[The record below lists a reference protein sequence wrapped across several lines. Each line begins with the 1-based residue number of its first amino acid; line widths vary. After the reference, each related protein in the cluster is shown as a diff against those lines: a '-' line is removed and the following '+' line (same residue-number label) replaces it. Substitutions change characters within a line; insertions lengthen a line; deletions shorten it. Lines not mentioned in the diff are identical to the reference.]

1 MADPFNPVDSA
12 ALVTK
17 SLPLKKQVQPDAL
30 AALPPLLKDR
40 PIILPPKKPKVTLE
54 QGKIDPDAEWFKK
67 HPLQTEHADGTVRTW
82 GEDTLAKKNP
92 YVLPKQMLPP
102 VPEPKGGSSKN
113 LSDKAKGYSNYYYTP
128 NH

>member
-67 HPLQTEHADGTVRTW
+67 HPLQTEHADGTEIGFTTAFKRQT
-82 GEDTLAKKNP
+82 NHS
-92 YVLPKQMLPP
+92 
-102 VPEPKGGSSKN
+102 SSK
-113 LSDKAKGYSNYYYTP
+113 KA
-128 NH
+128 